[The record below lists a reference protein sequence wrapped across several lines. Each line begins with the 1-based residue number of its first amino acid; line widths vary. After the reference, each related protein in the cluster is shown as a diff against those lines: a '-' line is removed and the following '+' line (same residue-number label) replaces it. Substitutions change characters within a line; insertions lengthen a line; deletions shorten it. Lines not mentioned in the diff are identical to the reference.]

1 MNDEALLLARL
12 NAETAR
18 IEWPELERHFARGT
32 LLKVASSLD
41 LIEVAASMVRD
52 DGKSVRGWMTDG
64 ALAKATEHD
73 ARGWVARQPS
83 FWAVVVA
90 PWVLVQE
97 IRNGNG

>member
-1 MNDEALLLARL
+1 MDDKESLFARL

-32 LLKVASSLD
+32 LVKVAATLD

-52 DGKSVRGWMTDG
+52 DEKSVQGWMTDG
-64 ALAKATEHD
+64 TLAKATERD
-73 ARGWVARQPS
+73 ARVWLAQQVS

-97 IRNGNG
+97 I